1 MDPRKCSPRTG
12 KSKSREDLAP
22 RGGSVKVV
30 QVRKAKA
37 LKGNRSR
44 SFQLL
49 TPDTVGTENMLITFV
64 EVLPKGITPLHE
76 HPHVESMYFIL
87 EGRGEVISG
96 RQKKIVV
103 AGAGGH
109 FPSGGRHREPEGG
122 RTKLP
127 YLSCHV
133 PPYDIERLYKQWE
146 GKLLVLGGEGRA
158 RGDAPR
164 RGGGDTRGARQRR

>member
-1 MDPRKCSPRTG
+1 MHSRKCSPRTG
-12 KSKSREDLAP
+12 KSKSGEDLAP
-22 RGGSVKVV
+22 RGGTVKVV

-64 EVLPKGITPLHE
+64 EMLPKGITPPHE

-87 EGRGEVISG
+87 EGRGEAISG
-96 RQKKIVV
+96 RQRKIVV
-103 AGAGGH
+103 AGAAVY
-109 FPSGGRHREPEGG
+109 FPSGSSHGIRNVG
-122 RTKLP
+122 RTKLR

-146 GKLLVLGGEGRA
+146 GKLLVLGG
-158 RGDAPR
+158 
-164 RGGGDTRGARQRR
+164 